1 MPPFEAAQLWPVP
14 PGPTDP
20 CEVAMPTDPRSA
32 TRLPVDAQ
40 LRAEH
45 EHKVADLAQLEAEY
59 AVLLE
64 DPSVLQEDRDAT
76 RLLVERAREALAATD
91 EAMRRVADGTYGR
104 CTVCGTPIPAERLEA
119 VPDATT
125 CVSCSSTR

>member
-1 MPPFEAAQLWPVP
+1 
-14 PGPTDP
+14 
-20 CEVAMPTDPRSA
+20 MPTDPRSA

-45 EHKVADLAQLEAEY
+45 DRQVADLAQLEAEY

-76 RLLVERAREALAATD
+76 RLLVERAREALAATAQ
-91 EAMRRVADGTYGR
+91 AMLRVADGTYGR
-104 CTVCGTPIPAERLEA
+104 CAVCGSPIPAERLEA

-125 CVSCSSTR
+125 CMTCSSAR